1 MSVRREVLAD
11 CCKNGLN
18 VYDLA
23 LTADIS
29 HGAFRLWHLILKFRD
44 KNTGVAWGCPD
55 VQTLCLMLK
64 CTPESFGRW
73 RQELEAALLLKV
85 ENICGP
91 TRKRWRYT
99 ILDGTGENS
108 AWASLYSVRMAPTRR
123 GIRRASN
130 GSKSNHPTVG
140 QSRPPQLANAQRD
153 GGQKPTPSNPLT
165 REEGGAAPAL
175 PVVRAV
181 ERRPETMVDDPA
193 SAGDNEVVRQSDA
206 DKYLAIKRAIGE

>member
-1 MSVRREVLAD
+1 MTLRQDVLAD
-11 CCKNGLN
+11 CSKNGLN

-55 VQTLCLMLK
+55 VQTLCLILK

-73 RQELEAALLLKV
+73 RQELEEALLLKV
-85 ENICGP
+85 ENIYGP

-108 AWASLYSVRMAPTRR
+108 AWASLYSVRMAPPRDGKRR
-123 GIRRASN
+123 PSN
-130 GSKSNHPTVG
+130 AYKLNSPTVG
-140 QSRPPQLANAQRD
+140 QRLPPQSANADRD

-175 PVVRAV
+175 PIVRAV

-193 SAGDNEVVRQSDA
+193 LAGERQNTGA
-206 DKYLAIKRAIGE
+206 DMFQAMKRAIA

>member
-1 MSVRREVLAD
+1 MSVRQDVLAA
-11 CCKNGLN
+11 CSQHGLN

-55 VQTLCLMLK
+55 VQTLCLILK

-73 RQELEAALLLKV
+73 RRELEEALLLKV
-85 ENICGP
+85 ENIYGP

-108 AWASLYSVRMAPTRR
+108 AWASLYFVRMAPPRDGKR
-123 GIRRASN
+123 QASN
-130 GSKSNHPTVG
+130 AHKLKSPTVG
-140 QSRPPQLANAQRD
+140 QRPPPQAANAYHD

-165 REEGGAAPAL
+165 REEGGAVPAL
-175 PVVRAV
+175 PIVRAS
-181 ERRPETMVDDPA
+181 ERRPENRVDDQA
-193 SAGDNEVVRQSDA
+193 LAGEGGNTGVDIFQA
-206 DKYLAIKRAIGE
+206 MKRAAV

>member
-1 MSVRREVLAD
+1 MTLRQDVLAD
-11 CCKNGLN
+11 CSKNGLN

-44 KNTGVAWGCPD
+44 KNTGVSWGCPD
-55 VQTLCLMLK
+55 VHTMCLILK

-73 RQELEAALLLKV
+73 RQELEEALLLKV
-85 ENICGP
+85 ENIYGP

-108 AWASLYSVRMAPTRR
+108 AWASLYSVRVAPPRDGKRR
-123 GIRRASN
+123 PSVAD
-130 GSKSNHPTVG
+130 KLNHPTAG
-140 QSRPPQLANAQRD
+140 NGLPPQSANAEGD
-153 GGQKPTPSNPLT
+153 GGQKPTPSNPLI
-165 REEGGAAPAL
+165 REEGGASPAL

-193 SAGDNEVVRQSDA
+193 LAGEKKNTGVDIFQA
-206 DKYLAIKRAIGE
+206 LKQATT

>member
-1 MSVRREVLAD
+1 MSVRQDVLAD
-11 CCKNGLN
+11 CSKNGLN

-55 VQTLCLMLK
+55 VQILCLMLK
-64 CTPESFGRW
+64 CTPERFGRW

-85 ENICGP
+85 ENIYGP

-108 AWASLYSVRMAPTRR
+108 AWASLYSVRVAPPRD
-123 GIRRASN
+123 GKRRASN
-130 GSKSNHPTVG
+130 AHKLKSPTVG
-140 QSRPPQLANAQRD
+140 PSQPPRSVNAHRD
-153 GGQKPTPSNPLT
+153 DGQKPTPSNPLT

-181 ERRPETMVDDPA
+181 ERRPETMVCGPA
-193 SAGDNEVVRQSDA
+193 LAGELVSGSANTFEAMR
-206 DKYLAIKRAIGE
+206 RAIA

>member
-1 MSVRREVLAD
+1 MSIRRDILAN
-11 CCKNGLN
+11 CSKQGLN

-44 KNTGVAWGCPD
+44 KNNGVAWGCPG
-55 VQTLCLMLK
+55 VQTLCLILK
-64 CTPESFGRW
+64 CTSESFGRW
-73 RQELEAALLLKV
+73 RMELEEAGLLKV

-108 AWASLYSVRMAPTRR
+108 SWASLYSVRLDPLR
-123 GIRRASN
+123 GGKRLPSN
-130 GSKSNHPTVG
+130 GSKVNQPTVSSG
-140 QSRPPQLANAQRD
+140 LPSQSANADRD
-153 GGQKPTPSNPLT
+153 GRQMPTPSNPLT

-175 PVVRAV
+175 PIVRAG
-181 ERRPETMVDDPA
+181 ERLPDDALKGPV
-193 SAGDNEVVRQSDA
+193 STGELDGLKLTGEDP
-206 DKYLAIKRAIGE
+206 YEAIKRAIA

>member
-1 MSVRREVLAD
+1 MEMTFRQDVLAD
-11 CCKNGLN
+11 CSKNGLN

-23 LTADIS
+23 MTAEIS

-44 KNTGVAWGCPD
+44 KNTGVSWGCPD
-55 VQTLCLMLK
+55 VHTLCLILK

-85 ENICGP
+85 ENIYGP

-108 AWASLYSVRMAPTRR
+108 AWASLYSVRMAPPRDGKRR
-123 GIRRASN
+123 PSN
-130 GSKSNHPTVG
+130 AHKLNGPTVG
-140 QSRPPQLANAQRD
+140 QRPPPQSANAEGD
-153 GGQKPTPSNPLT
+153 GRKTPTPSNPLT

-193 SAGDNEVVRQSDA
+193 LAGEQINTGA
-206 DKYLAIKRAIGE
+206 DMFQALKRATT

>member
-1 MSVRREVLAD
+1 MTFRQDVLAD
-11 CCKNGLN
+11 CSKNGLN

-44 KNTGVAWGCPD
+44 KNTGVSWGCPD
-55 VQTLCLMLK
+55 VHTLCLILK

-73 RQELEAALLLKV
+73 RQELEEALLLKV
-85 ENICGP
+85 ENIYGP

-108 AWASLYSVRMAPTRR
+108 AWASLYSVRVAPPRDGQRR
-123 GIRRASN
+123 PSN
-130 GSKSNHPTVG
+130 AHKLNSPTVG
-140 QSRPPQLANAQRD
+140 QRPPPQSANAECD
-153 GGQKPTPSNPLT
+153 DGQKPTPSNPLT

-193 SAGDNEVVRQSDA
+193 LAGEQINIGA
-206 DKYLAIKRAIGE
+206 DMFQALKQATT

>member
-1 MSVRREVLAD
+1 MTLRQDVLAD
-11 CCKNGLN
+11 CSKNGLN

-44 KNTGVAWGCPD
+44 KNTGLAWGCPD

-73 RQELEAALLLKV
+73 RQELEEALLLKV
-85 ENICGP
+85 ENIYGP

-108 AWASLYSVRMAPTRR
+108 AWASLYSVRVAPSRH
-123 GIRRASN
+123 GIRRASI
-130 GSKSNHPTVG
+130 SPKSNSPTVG
-140 QSRPPQLANAQRD
+140 QRPPPQSANADHD

-181 ERRPETMVDDPA
+181 ERRPETMVADPA
-193 SAGDNEVVRQSDA
+193 SAGDSEAVRQSGA
-206 DKYLAIKRAIGE
+206 DEYLALKQAIGQ